1 MAKKEPLV
9 RYCRFWVDGRTY
21 SGKIRDNSVDI
32 VEGDPFTGFSP
43 IRLSYPI
50 DRVKFLPPFMPKK
63 IWCVGRNYL
72 GHVKE
77 LNNEVPK
84 EPLIFMKSVSA
95 IIGANDFI
103 RIPEWAGRIDYEGE
117 LAVIIGKAGHNIKEE
132 DAFDYVLG
140 YSIMN
145 DVTAREL
152 QNSDGQWTRA
162 KSFDTFAPFGPA
174 VLITDKMPEDAVI
187 STTLNGKTVQEASF
201 SQMIFPIPRLISHIS
216 RFATLE
222 PGDVIAS
229 GTPQGVGPMKVGDL
243 VEVNIEGIGSLRNI
257 CAN

>member
-1 MAKKEPLV
+1 MAKRAACTLLPFL
-9 RYCRFWVDGRTY
+9 VDGRTY

-132 DAFDYVLG
+132 DAFNHVLG

-162 KSFDTFAPFGPA
+162 KSFDT
-174 VLITDKMPEDAVI
+174 L
-187 STTLNGKTVQEASF
+187 L
-201 SQMIFPIPRLISHIS
+201 R
-216 RFATLE
+216 
-222 PGDVIAS
+222 S
-229 GTPQGVGPMKVGDL
+229 G
-243 VEVNIEGIGSLRNI
+243 RRY
-257 CAN
+257 